1 MKVLVTGANGFL
13 AKNLISHLNFRDDI
27 EVIPYTRQNQISDLK
42 DMLVGVEMIFH
53 LAGANRPSDQK
64 QFELD
69 NEDLTRSLCAEV
81 RKHALHDNCKIPIV
95 FSSSMRADEPSN
107 YGKSKFGAET
117 CLRELEQE
125 GFSIFIFRL
134 PNVFGKWS
142 RPNYNSV
149 VATFCHNIAHD
160 LPISVDDENRNV
172 SLVYIDDV
180 VKTFLMLLEREHI
193 VFNYNEFVEVQPVYS
208 VTLGKLAET
217 LYAFKENRQK
227 LHVLNVGTGFK
238 RALYSTFIS
247 YMPTKHFQYSVPCHT
262 DERGRFVEMIKTETA
277 GQISYF
283 TAAPGVT
290 RGGHFHHSKVE
301 KFLVVAGKARI
312 TFRNILSNEVK
323 SMTINAQTPEI
334 IETIPGWAHNVE
346 NMGQSELI
354 ILTWANEVF
363 DPQNADTVQVSV

>member
-13 AKNLISHLNFRDDI
+13 ARNLISHLNFRAEI
-27 EVIPYTRQNQISDLK
+27 EVIPYTRQNQISELK
-42 DMLVGVEMIFH
+42 DMLVGVETIFH

-69 NEDLTRSLCAEV
+69 NEDLTRNLCDEV
-81 RKHALHDNCKIPIV
+81 RQHAFHHNYKITII
-95 FSSSMRADEPSN
+95 FSSSIKADEPSA
-107 YGKSKFGAET
+107 YGKSKLGAET
-117 CLRELEQE
+117 CLRELEHE
-125 GFSIFIFRL
+125 GFPIFVFRL

-142 RPNYNSV
+142 SPNYNSV

-160 LPISVDDENRNV
+160 IPIRVDEENQNV

-180 VKTFLMLLEREHI
+180 VNTFLMLLDRDKRTISHNG
-193 VFNYNEFVEVQPVYS
+193 FAEVLPVYT
-208 VTLGKLAET
+208 VTIGELAKT
-217 LYAFKENRQK
+217 LYEFKENRQK
-227 LHVLNVGTGFK
+227 LHISDVCNGFK

-247 YMPTKHFQYSVPCHT
+247 YLPTDHFQYSVPCHA

-290 RGGHFHHSKVE
+290 RGGHFHHTKVE
-301 KFLVVAGKARI
+301 KFMVVAGRAKI
-312 TFRNILSNEVK
+312 TFRNILSDEVK
-323 SMTINAQTPEI
+323 TMTICAQTPEI
-334 IETIPGWAHNVE
+334 IETIPGWAHKIE

-354 ILTWANEVF
+354 VLAWANEVF
-363 DPQNADTVQVSV
+363 DPKNADTVQVSV